1 MKVGVAGARV
11 VEDPNGGVVLLGGLI
26 FGTQSARIFKL
37 QDALSAWVEMKQ
49 TLKIARYFP
58 VAFIVPD
65 EMTNCTRN

>member
-1 MKVGVAGARV
+1 LKVGVAGARV

-26 FGTQSARIFKL
+26 FGAQSARIFKL

-49 TLKIARYFP
+49 TLKIGRYFP

-65 EMTNCTRN
+65 EITNCTQN